1 MIQSLQEKLDDLDS
15 SILEDD
21 RMVKAVQAWSK
32 CMGDAGFPDLAEQ
45 DQVDSTLTAKLEA
58 IVGPPDAPDPN
69 YDQAALTALQAEEVS
84 MVAAD
89 IKCEKDHISSVEEKV
104 RAEYE
109 STFREQNA
117 EPAQPGPASVIEAPV
132 EQPAPAGTG
141 VSRPVVELAGVSR
154 VFGVEPPV
162 HALREVDLSIWPG
175 EWVAIVGP
183 SGSGKSTLLNILGLL
198 DRHTSGIYRLEGV
211 DTAELDDLS
220 RAGLRGRRI
229 GFIFQSFHL
238 LAHRSVIENVMLAEL
253 YVGAPRKG
261 RRDRAMSALDRVGM
275 TDRAEFLPTRLSGG
289 QQQRAAIAR
298 ALMGAS
304 EPAAVR
310 RADGQP
316 GLAERRQRARAVR
329 AAVAG
334 LAHPGGDHPRRA
346 RGQPR
351 PPAGPHHRRRPPGG
365 RSRASTATGRRIHD
379 RGHRAARRP
388 RRSDRRPTGSRRARS

>member
-1 MIQSLQEKLDDLDS
+1 M
-15 SILEDD
+15 
-21 RMVKAVQAWSK
+21 
-32 CMGDAGFPDLAEQ
+32 
-45 DQVDSTLTAKLEA
+45 
-58 IVGPPDAPDPN
+58 
-69 YDQAALTALQAEEVS
+69 
-84 MVAAD
+84 
-89 IKCEKDHISSVEEKV
+89 
-104 RAEYE
+104 
-109 STFREQNA
+109 
-117 EPAQPGPASVIEAPV
+117 IEAPV

-253 YVGAPRKG
+253 YVGAARKG

-289 QQQRAAIAR
+289 QQQRVAIAR
-298 ALMGAS
+298 ALMGHPSLLLCDEPTGNLDSQNADSVLELFARLSQDSLTLAVITHDEHVAS
-304 EPAAVR
+304 
-310 RADGQP
+310 RA
-316 GLAERRQRARAVR
+316 
-329 AAVAG
+329 
-334 LAHPGGDHPRRA
+334 
-346 RGQPR
+346 
-351 PPAGPHHRRRPPGG
+351 HRRVRIIDGVLREVDPGEQG
-365 RSRASTATGRRIHD
+365 DLPGD
-379 RGHRAARRP
+379 P
-388 RRSDRRPTGSRRARS
+388 